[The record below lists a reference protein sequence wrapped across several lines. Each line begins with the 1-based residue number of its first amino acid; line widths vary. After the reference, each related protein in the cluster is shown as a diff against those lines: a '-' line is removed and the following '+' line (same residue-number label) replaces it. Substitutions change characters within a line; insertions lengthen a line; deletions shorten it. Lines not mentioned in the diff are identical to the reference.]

1 MRLRFHPLFGLRV
14 QAGFAVDRKAYG
26 GFSFTRTAG
35 CKKLLERFAIRF
47 RQELSA
53 LSLYY

>member
-26 GFSFTRTAG
+26 EFSFTPAAG
-35 CKKLLERFAIRF
+35 CKKLLERFAIRS
-47 RQELSA
+47 R
-53 LSLYY
+53 